1 MCPQPERGRN
11 LATPSAEAR
20 PKTHPLPKRGRKV
33 PSALGE
39 AVLRQL
45 CCWQPT
51 TKQTQWFRFESCWS
65 PPLGTVS
72 RQQHSLPEH
81 PTGVEPKLEPDRN
94 FRLHAAR
101 RSHPKGLR
109 LEGETYK
116 LQTLHSE
123 TTGTS
128 PHFPQTFVEAEI
140 HALTPWSRPKFP
152 QDLPRPNFLH
162 LHPSDQSRGRN
173 FLRQH
178 AEAVFLESVGASQT
192 TSRVSFWA
200 TLLTHQ
206 LRHVA
211 CPA

>member
-1 MCPQPERGRN
+1 MRGRKIPSTVVRPNFMCPQPERGRN

-51 TKQTQWFRFESCWS
+51 TKQTQWLRFESCWS

-94 FRLHAAR
+94 FHTPAWTVMPQSHA
-101 RSHPKGLR
+101 L
-109 LEGETYK
+109 
-116 LQTLHSE
+116 LHS
-123 TTGTS
+123 S
-128 PHFPQTFVEAEI
+128 
-140 HALTPWSRPKFP
+140 
-152 QDLPRPNFLH
+152 
-162 LHPSDQSRGRN
+162 
-173 FLRQH
+173 
-178 AEAVFLESVGASQT
+178 VFLVLKHLIPGKVRKRA
-192 TSRVSFWA
+192 
-200 TLLTHQ
+200 LLLPT
-206 LRHVA
+206 
-211 CPA
+211 